1 MLDYTFRVKELKLF
15 TMSTILSARLTS
27 KMLFRPK
34 VATTLILLILSS
46 IPQGFLRTVRGDVTL
61 SQPLT
66 VRWRYDSP
74 FTLNLTPAS
83 DSDRIYLPLANGTIV
98 ALRAK
103 DGQLYW
109 RSEVGGELSAS
120 PVADERAVFVASEMQ
135 ADSTRPMRGERRAL
149 GTLRALGRDG
159 GVTQWMRTL
168 GLPLRG
174 SLAISGN
181 KLFGGGQDGRVYAFN
196 KSTGEILWLFDYGAR
211 FNGHPIIASNRV
223 YLGSEDGNL
232 LAIDAETGKLVWRYR
247 TRGPVRGPV
256 AIVNNAVHFGSG
268 DGYFYSVN
276 ANSGKVFWRKRTG
289 ASVQAV
295 ALAGETLLVA
305 SLDNFVYGFSLS
317 GKRLWK
323 KQLGGRIAAQP
334 LTASDGALFTPLSSL
349 AGIVLG
355 VPDGKQIN
363 SLPTGEEITTSAA
376 PIAVGDAVLLTTEHG
391 LLAFARPSDVSKPT
405 SQKRN

>member
-1 MLDYTFRVKELKLF
+1 M
-15 TMSTILSARLTS
+15 S
-27 KMLFRPK
+27 KMPFNYSQLMLA
-34 VATTLILLILSS
+34 VLLLAISS
-46 IPQGFLRTVRGDVTL
+46 VQSSFSKTAGVDVTL

-66 VRWRYDSP
+66 IRWRYDSP
-74 FTLNLTPAS
+74 FTLNLTPAA
-83 DSDRIYLPLANGTIV
+83 DNDRIYLPLASGTIV
-98 ALRAK
+98 ALRAR

-109 RSEVGGELSAS
+109 RSEMGGELSAS
-120 PVADERAVFVASEMQ
+120 PVADEGAVYVASETKP
-135 ADSTRPMRGERRAL
+135 DTTRPTPGERRAL

-168 GLPLRG
+168 ALPLRG
-174 SLAISGN
+174 ALAISGN
-181 KLFGGGQDGRVYAFN
+181 KIFAGGQDGRVYAFN
-196 KSTGEILWLFDYGAR
+196 KNTGEMIWSLVYGAR
-211 FNGHPIIASNRV
+211 FNAHPVVAHGRV

-232 LAIDAETGKLVWRYR
+232 LAIEVETGKLIWRYR

-256 AIVNNAVHFGSG
+256 AVVNDAVHFGSG

-276 ANSGKVFWRKRTG
+276 ANSGKLFWRRRTG
-289 ASVQAV
+289 ASVESV
-295 ALAGETLLVA
+295 TLAGETLLVA

-323 KQLGGRIAAQP
+323 KQLGGRVSAQP
-334 LTASDGALFTPLSSL
+334 LTASDGALFTPLSSV

-376 PIAVGDAVLLTTEHG
+376 PIAVGDAVLVTTEHG
-391 LLAFARPSDVSKPT
+391 LLAFARPGNEKPT
-405 SQKRN
+405 SRKRND